1 MEIPDVGTAPNE
13 VPLSGQLGT
22 MAFQD
27 SAGVS
32 VGQLEVTDK
41 VDGTLNVESTDGL
54 VASFERT
61 GNAKLKVHSDAN
73 GPYLDT
79 ETGHNFRIF
88 TNGGEAVRVDGSG
101 QVGIG
106 TSSPGSYNGDANDL
120 VVGAAGTGNRGLTIA
135 SGSTNYGVIY
145 FADGTTG
152 NQQYR
157 GAISYNHNSDSLSL
171 STSGTTRWSIGS
183 GGVLL
188 GAAGNGIRFDTG
200 TTLDSYEEGTWTVA
214 DGSGAGLTFTYAEG
228 TYIKVGGQVTC
239 WARIEYPVT
248 SDTTAAAVQG
258 FPFPF
263 GGSTVDRVGGPVVYT
278 NYGEYISVLGVN
290 SQSKIQIFRT
300 TGSGPTN
307 ANLTGKQVWFTATY
321 NVS

>member
-1 MEIPDVGTAPNE
+1 
-13 VPLSGQLGT
+13 
-22 MAFQD
+22 
-27 SAGVS
+27 
-32 VGQLEVTDK
+32 
-41 VDGTLNVESTDGL
+41 
-54 VASFERT
+54 
-61 GNAKLKVHSDAN
+61 
-73 GPYLDT
+73 
-79 ETGHNFRIF
+79 
-88 TNGGEAVRVDGSG
+88 
-101 QVGIG
+101 
-106 TSSPGSYNGDANDL
+106 
-120 VVGAAGTGNRGLTIA
+120 
-135 SGSTNYGVIY
+135 
-145 FADGTTG
+145 
-152 NQQYR
+152 
-157 GAISYNHNSDSLSL
+157 
-171 STSGTTRWSIGS
+171 
-183 GGVLL
+183 VLL

-228 TYIKVGGQVTC
+228 TYIKVGNQVTC

-307 ANLTGKQVWFTATY
+307 ANLSGKQVWFSATY